1 MDIHYERFQILGA
14 CNPSLAHEALSIE
27 KEIAMFM
34 PCNVVFWENEDGSVT
49 LSAVDA
55 EKQLNFANNEK
66 LSKQLINAGQSV
78 EEKLWRMPLNENFDK
93 LINSKNADMQNIN
106 YVGGAGSTTAAQ
118 FLQRFVIKKT
128 PWAHLDIA
136 GMAFS
141 KYGGALNSSGATG
154 YGVRLLN
161 KLIEENYE

>member
-1 MDIHYERFQILGA
+1 MLADALTFTEEKFKPQFIVDLATLTGAIIVSLGSEYA
-14 CNPSLAHEALSIE
+14 GL
-27 KEIAMFM
+27 F
-34 PCNVVFWENEDGSVT
+34 
-49 LSAVDA
+49 
-55 EKQLNFANNEK
+55 LNNDK
-66 LSKQLINAGQSV
+66 LSKQLIDAGESV

-118 FLQRFVIKKT
+118 FLQRFIINKT

-141 KYGGALNSSGATG
+141 KYGGALNLS
-154 YGVRLLN
+154 
-161 KLIEENYE
+161 LIHI